1 MPKVAIL
8 YKDLK
13 GTGCKEN
20 QTILLKNEHHLPIV
34 LYLQYNISP
43 QVHPFLFLNRLAAYY
58 RRAQQPYQLL
68 KLLRAAIRYFYF
80 YHRIPFLFL
89 SCPLTSRRRVP
100 VLVTPSSGGRRG
112 TNLL

>member
-34 LYLQYNISP
+34 LYLQYNISS
-43 QVHPFLFLNRLAAYY
+43 QICSVLLLNRSTSYY
-58 RRAQQPYQLL
+58 ARSQ
-68 KLLRAAIRYFYF
+68 
-80 YHRIPFLFL
+80 
-89 SCPLTSRRRVP
+89 
-100 VLVTPSSGGRRG
+100 
-112 TNLL
+112 